1 MNRNEQDKF
10 VLARKKIMEAHY
22 LDQAVVTDNRRYR
35 GYKSLMETI
44 LESTDNM
51 EKTEQLPHFM
61 SWVLRDKDGLSLMF
75 ELMQRIPSVVP
86 PAAYRLSLM
95 YDFLQRM
102 PSLCENVGTRA
113 HAVRAVVPEV
123 VEEVPAAKK
132 MRSE

>member
-61 SWVLRDKDGLSLMF
+61 SWALRDKDGLSLMF

-102 PSLCENVGTRA
+102 PSLCENVSTR
-113 HAVRAVVPEV
+113 VPAVVPAAV
-123 VEEVPAAKK
+123 SSPAAKK
-132 MRSE
+132 LRSE

>member
-1 MNRNEQDKF
+1 MNRNEKDKF

-75 ELMQRIPSVVP
+75 ELMQRIPS
-86 PAAYRLSLM
+86 
-95 YDFLQRM
+95 
-102 PSLCENVGTRA
+102 LCENVGTRA
-113 HAVRAVVPEV
+113 HAVHAGVPPA

-132 MRSE
+132 TRSE